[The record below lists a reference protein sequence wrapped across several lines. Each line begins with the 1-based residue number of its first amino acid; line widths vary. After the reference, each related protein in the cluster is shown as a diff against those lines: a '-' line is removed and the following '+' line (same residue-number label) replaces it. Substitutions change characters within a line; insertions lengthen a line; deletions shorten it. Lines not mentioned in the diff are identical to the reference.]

1 MVEYKITFRNKT
13 GIRVLAQIYSGRT
26 LVSTC
31 VVDPGEICALLA
43 KSLRFDIFFKNG
55 ATGWEIARKLN
66 SDANN
71 FTLSQEKSL
80 YTIHEA
86 NSNDALASAAEPKT
100 TAN

>member
-31 VVDPGEICALLA
+31 VVDPGEIRALLA

-71 FTLSQEKSL
+71 FTLSQEKSR
-80 YTIHEA
+80 YTVHES

>member
-1 MVEYKITFRNKT
+1 MEETKITFQNKT
-13 GIRVLAQIYSGRT
+13 GIRVQAQIYSGRT

-31 VVDPGEICALLA
+31 VVDPGEIRALLA

-71 FTLSQEKSL
+71 FTLSQEKSR

-86 NSNDALASAAEPKT
+86 NSNHPLASAAEPKT